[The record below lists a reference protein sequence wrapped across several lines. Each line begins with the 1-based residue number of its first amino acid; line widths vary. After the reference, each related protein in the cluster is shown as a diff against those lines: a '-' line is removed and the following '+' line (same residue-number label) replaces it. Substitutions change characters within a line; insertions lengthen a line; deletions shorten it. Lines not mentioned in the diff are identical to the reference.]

1 MAITA
6 KALREKREALH
17 AKMIEHR
24 DKITADS
31 YKFDEAD
38 ERAWSQMHE
47 EEKQLDSQIRQI
59 EQSDDILKNRDKA
72 GEERDKLR
80 SDFKKKS
87 RQVDPSKPLTA
98 EERNLAIG
106 GALVRFL
113 CGATA
118 GLSTQTREVMQRAK
132 EQKLFRQ
139 GAKGLDVRLG
149 MTPAET
155 RAKQRALAFGA
166 HAGNVGVTGPEGF
179 ISVLEQNMLTHGPM
193 LQVATIMYTDSGRN
207 MQAPFVDDT
216 SNEGDIVAE
225 SASVSA
231 EADPTFGELV
241 WGAFKMRSRKVIYS
255 SEAAEDSVFD
265 LPNVIA
271 GLLGERLG
279 RGMNRFMTTGTGSGQ
294 HQGVTV
300 GSTVGRTAAS
310 ATTFVA
316 DDLIDLEH
324 SVDPAYRTNGSYMMH
339 DTVLAFV
346 RKLKYAGT
354 GEYIFRFDQGS
365 NGTING
371 RQVQINNHMAT
382 AFTTAQRLVVFGD
395 FSKYVARIVNTIR
408 IRRNL
413 ELHSDN
419 DQESLQAFLR
429 SDGKINQHG
438 TAPIR
443 RLQLA

>member
-38 ERAWSQMHE
+38 ERTWTTMHD

-59 EQSDDILKNRDKA
+59 EQGDDILKNRDKA

-87 RQVDPSKPLTA
+87 RQVDPTKPLTA

-106 GALVRFL
+106 GALIRFL
-113 CGATA
+113 CGVTA
-118 GLSTQTREVMQRAK
+118 GISTQTREVVERAK
-132 EQKLFRQ
+132 AQGLFRS
-139 GAKGLDVRLG
+139 GSKGLDIRLG
-149 MTPAET
+149 WTPSET
-155 RAKQRALAFGA
+155 RTKQRALAFGA
-166 HAGNVGVTGPEGF
+166 HSGNVGTLGPEGF
-179 ISVLEQNMLTHGPM
+179 ISTLEQNMLTHGPM
-193 LQVATIMYTDSGRN
+193 LQVASIMYTSDGRN
-207 MQAPFVDDT
+207 MQAPYVDDT

-225 SASVSA
+225 AAAVSTA
-231 EADPTFGELV
+231 ADPTFSELV
-241 WGAFKMRSRKVIYS
+241 WGAYKVRSKKVIYS

-265 LPNVIA
+265 LPNIIA
-271 GLLGERLG
+271 GLLGERIG
-279 RGMNRFMTTGTGSGQ
+279 RGMNRYCTTGTGSGQ
-294 HQGVTV
+294 HTGVV
-300 GSTVGRTAAS
+300 IDSALGKTAAS
-310 ATTFVA
+310 ATAFTA
-316 DDLIDLEH
+316 DELIDLEH
-324 SVDPAYRTNGSYMMH
+324 SVDPAYRLNAAYMMH
-339 DTVLAFV
+339 DTILAYV
-346 RKLKYAGT
+346 RKLKYSGS
-354 GEYIFRFDQGS
+354 GEYIFKFEKGT

-371 RQVQINNHMAT
+371 RDVQVNNHMAT
-382 AFTTAQRLVVFGD
+382 ALTTGQKLVLFGD
-395 FSKYVARIVNTIR
+395 FSKYIVRIVNTIR
-408 IRRNL
+408 VRRNL

-429 SDGKINQHG
+429 SDAKLNQHG
-438 TAPIR
+438 TSPLK